1 LGFTYDFSAYPGRRL
16 YWRILFLL
24 FSTAATVILI
34 VAFVFL
40 VEALSA
46 VSILQNTT
54 LPPENTVVHLIGVL
68 LSFQSS
74 MIVATFLFGPWLC
87 MLLIS
92 VASHPTNQPHHL
104 RWFLV
109 STAVIFVMVALWTQ
123 WFFFMPTLFSIAE
136 ISMPPF
142 PQNPVY
148 LPETISVLWGHCHFN
163 CLPFNVCQ
171 SCQYRGVVLVVHE
184 LTSI

>member
-1 LGFTYDFSAYPGRRL
+1 MAFTYDFSVYPGRRL

-24 FSTAATVILI
+24 FSAAVTVILI

-54 LPPENTVVHLIGVL
+54 LPPESIVVHLIGVL

-74 MIVATFLFGPWLC
+74 MIVVTFLFGPWLC

-92 VASHPTNQPHHL
+92 VASHPANQPHHL
-104 RWFLV
+104 RWFLL
-109 STAVIFVMVALWTQ
+109 STAVTVVMVALWTQ

-142 PQNPVY
+142 PQNPLY
-148 LPETISVLWGHCHFN
+148 LPETISVLWGIAISTVF
-163 CLPFNVCQ
+163 LSMFV
-171 SCQYRGVVLVVHE
+171 SLVSIAVWYRW
-184 LTSI
+184 LTN

>member
-1 LGFTYDFSAYPGRRL
+1 MGFTYDFSAYPGRRL
-16 YWRILFLL
+16 YWRIFFIL
-24 FSTAATVILI
+24 FSAAITVILI

-46 VSILQNTT
+46 FSILQNTSIPIVIT
-54 LPPENTVVHLIGVL
+54 MDHLIGVL

-109 STAVIFVMVALWTQ
+109 STAVTFVMLALWTQ

-142 PQNPVY
+142 PRNPLY
-148 LPETISVLWGHCHFN
+148 LPETIAVLWGIAISTVF
-163 CLPFNVCQ
+163 LSMFV
-171 SCQYRGVVLVVHE
+171 SLVSIAVWYRW
-184 LTSI
+184 LTY